1 MTLHPAPKNTD
12 ADAPAKTSEPPSKL
26 VIYAYRALGF
36 VLLGCGFVGLWLPLL
51 PTTIFLIGAAACFA
65 RSSPALQRYLM
76 NHPKFGPPLRDW
88 FDERAISSTGK
99 AAALFG
105 MGIGMAIIVLT
116 IGSLAIIGL
125 ASVVMLGSGW
135 FVMSRPSPIR
145 EREK

>member
-12 ADAPAKTSEPPSKL
+12 ADAPAETSEPPSTL

-135 FVMSRPSPIR
+135 FVMSRPSPVR